1 MISDNGTT
9 FVAAADKI
17 KELFE
22 SNSVHDYL
30 SKHKVQWNFIPSRA
44 PWFGGFYERLI
55 GITKTTL
62 KKTLG
67 QCLVNL
73 DELVTILVE
82 VEAVINDRPI
92 TYLSAE
98 LELDPLTPSQFLC
111 GRRISTLPHK
121 DFTAEEI
128 QDPDFGVKETDL
140 RQKVTHLDQILSDCW
155 RRWKKEYLP
164 ALREMH
170 KSNKKGHESTTN
182 KIKKG
187 DVVLVHSDI
196 ERRLHWP
203 LAIVT
208 EFNKGKDGLIRP
220 ATIRTKNGICTRPI
234 TKLYPLELNIH
245 IDNIA
250 NPTPENSSDHNEVPK
265 QTTPVRD
272 VRKASGEARDKIQ
285 NWIKQIN

>member
-9 FVAAADKI
+9 FVASADKI

-30 SKHKVQWNFIPSRA
+30 SKHKA
-44 PWFGGFYERLI
+44 Y
-55 GITKTTL
+55 
-62 KKTLG
+62 
-67 QCLVNL
+67 NL
-73 DELVTILVE
+73 PVCRI
-82 VEAVINDRPI
+82 
-92 TYLSAE
+92 
-98 LELDPLTPSQFLC
+98 ELDPLTPSKFLC

-121 DFTAEEI
+121 DFTAKEI
-128 QDPDFGVKETDL
+128 QDPDFGVKESDL
-140 RQKVTHLDQILSDCW
+140 HQKVTRLDQILSDCW

-170 KSNKKGHESTTN
+170 KSNKKGHKSTIN

-203 LAIVT
+203 LAILK
-208 EFNKGKDGLIRP
+208 EFNKGKVGLIRS

-245 IDNIA
+245 IDNIE
-250 NPTPENSSDHNEVPK
+250 NPIPENSSDHNEVPK

-272 VRKASGEARDKIQ
+272 MWKASVKARDKIQ